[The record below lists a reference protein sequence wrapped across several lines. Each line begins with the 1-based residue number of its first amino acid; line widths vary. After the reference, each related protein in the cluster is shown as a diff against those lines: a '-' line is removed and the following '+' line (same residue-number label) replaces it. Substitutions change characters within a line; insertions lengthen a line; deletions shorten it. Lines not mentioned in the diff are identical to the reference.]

1 MRKYVALAII
11 NASKSIVLKCGIM
24 DWNDKLGKIR
34 AKIAE
39 KDKIL
44 VAFSGGVDSSLLAKI
59 CRDILGENALCII
72 LDSETLPR
80 SELKYAEELAR
91 SMGLKYEVVK
101 CSSLADEDFLKNPS
115 NRCYYCKMSS
125 FKTLK
130 SMAEERGINCIADG
144 MNLSDYD
151 DYRPGI
157 AACDEMG
164 IWHPFVD
171 AGISKE
177 DIRDIA
183 RNMGLSFWNK
193 PSSACLSSRIPY
205 EERITIENLKMVELA
220 EDFLKCRGFGQ
231 LRVRAHGNLA
241 RIELLG
247 NDIERAMHCREE
259 ISKELKSIGFLY
271 VALDMEGFRSG
282 SMNEILS
289 TAESG

>member
-1 MRKYVALAII
+1 
-11 NASKSIVLKCGIM
+11 M
-24 DWNDKLGKIR
+24 DWKDKLGKIR

-44 VAFSGGVDSSLLAKI
+44 VAYSGGVDSSLLAKI
-59 CRDILGENALCII
+59 SRDILRENALCII

-80 SELKYAEELAR
+80 SELKYAEEVGR
-91 SMGLKYEVVK
+91 SLGLKYEVVK
-101 CSSLADEDFLKNPS
+101 CSSLADEEFLKNPP
-115 NRCYYCKMSS
+115 NRCYYCKKSS
-125 FKTLK
+125 FKKLK
-130 SMAEERGINCIADG
+130 SMAAERGIDCIADG

-177 DIRDIA
+177 DIREIA

-205 EERITIENLKMVELA
+205 EERITIENMKIVERA
-220 EDFLKCRGFGQ
+220 EDFLKCLGFGQ

-241 RIELLG
+241 RIELLD
-247 NDIERAMHCREE
+247 NDIEKALHFKGE
-259 ISKELKSIGFLY
+259 ISKELKSIGFSY
-271 VALDMEGFRSG
+271 VTLDLEGFRSG
-282 SMNEILS
+282 SMNEVLT
-289 TAESG
+289 TAAKR